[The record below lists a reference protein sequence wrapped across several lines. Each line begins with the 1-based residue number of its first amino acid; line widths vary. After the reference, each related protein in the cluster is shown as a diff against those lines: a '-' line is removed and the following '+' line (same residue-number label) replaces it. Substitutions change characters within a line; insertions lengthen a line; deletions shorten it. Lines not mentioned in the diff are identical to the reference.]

1 MLKYITGTGNKR
13 DLGPKTRLLKDLIAA
28 GAALYLIFAVLF
40 YPNPLL
46 HRSIAF
52 GLFYSVIFISYT
64 TPGAK
69 SIKKVP
75 FYDWILAAASIGV
88 SLHIALNIERLTIR
102 MVYIDPLTFGD
113 YLFGMLTL
121 FLLIEGTRRVTGPWL
136 SGIGLVA
143 LLYLFFGNIIPGKF
157 GHLGFSM
164 MNITESIFLSGFG
177 VFGSTMGI
185 ATGNVMVFL
194 MFGVVFKNTGAGDFL
209 FDFVNKITGR
219 TTGGVAKMAIA
230 SSALFGM
237 VSGGALANVTTTG
250 AMTIPAMKKSG
261 YEGEYA
267 ACVESCSS
275 AGGIFMPPIMGAVAF
290 LMSEV
295 SGIPYGELIQRAFLP
310 AVIYFIA
317 LMFAVDFRAR
327 KMKITGVF
335 NSTGESFIRL
345 MARGYNFFIPLAYL
359 ITRLATG
366 GIVAV
371 VGLETI
377 AVMLV
382 LGLFGKE
389 RRVSIKMVYDSL
401 KTSIERGVMVVS
413 TLAACGILVGVINIT
428 GLTPKFSSYLIRM
441 ADISVP
447 LTLVVLMVLTLFL
460 GLAMNISSSYLI
472 AAVLGAPV
480 LIGLGFEPLGVHLFI
495 LYYAAMATITP
506 PVAITSFAAAS
517 IADASPL
524 RVGFRSMKVG
534 MVAYVLPFVFIY
546 NPAILLYGNIISVVL
561 AAAAAIAGS
570 AVLAMGLEGWFFGV
584 RTTIFLRGLLIAAG
598 ILTVIGNLT
607 TVLIAGALMSLVLI
621 IYLITE
627 FKGRQGNEYEKN

>member
-267 ACVESCSS
+267 
-275 AGGIFMPPIMGAVAF
+275 
-290 LMSEV
+290 
-295 SGIPYGELIQRAFLP
+295 
-310 AVIYFIA
+310 
-317 LMFAVDFRAR
+317 
-327 KMKITGVF
+327 
-335 NSTGESFIRL
+335 
-345 MARGYNFFIPLAYL
+345 
-359 ITRLATG
+359 
-366 GIVAV
+366 
-371 VGLETI
+371 
-377 AVMLV
+377 
-382 LGLFGKE
+382 
-389 RRVSIKMVYDSL
+389 
-401 KTSIERGVMVVS
+401 
-413 TLAACGILVGVINIT
+413 
-428 GLTPKFSSYLIRM
+428 
-441 ADISVP
+441 
-447 LTLVVLMVLTLFL
+447 
-460 GLAMNISSSYLI
+460 
-472 AAVLGAPV
+472 
-480 LIGLGFEPLGVHLFI
+480 
-495 LYYAAMATITP
+495 
-506 PVAITSFAAAS
+506 
-517 IADASPL
+517 
-524 RVGFRSMKVG
+524 
-534 MVAYVLPFVFIY
+534 
-546 NPAILLYGNIISVVL
+546 
-561 AAAAAIAGS
+561 
-570 AVLAMGLEGWFFGV
+570 
-584 RTTIFLRGLLIAAG
+584 
-598 ILTVIGNLT
+598 
-607 TVLIAGALMSLVLI
+607 
-621 IYLITE
+621 
-627 FKGRQGNEYEKN
+627 